1 MKKNETISAKD
12 TTSSKAKIE
21 EKSTGTRTESKEI
34 SRKSVVNPS
43 NVTNN
48 NGTGSPNGTLL
59 KDTMSSKQETTTT
72 NGNNNLMKKVSVID
86 HKEDTNT
93 KITTSR
99 DPLDKLKKEDLI
111 VKVKEYE
118 DKLKFE
124 KEERKKQIEAKNK
137 EIESKEKVIFTISG
151 TNKKLVNEL
160 EDLKKEVDEKLD
172 KIGLKQL
179 KETEREIE
187 MKKKQQPLEHVLK
200 VKEKELKNALNLLEV
215 IKKDKDNLQKNL
227 NEKSDFNKVIS
238 LQDKLKEEENKKIQL
253 ETEIKL
259 FQKLK
264 DEHNKCEN
272 YRADFEKE
280 KVQMM
285 NEMKFLKEKNKELKN
300 KMKEDEQK
308 QEKNNKQ
315 LADSKQ
321 TSTNIPNNTVNNASN
336 PNPNNPSKNI
346 SVTQTQGNK
355 PTTQNVS
362 TLPDIKNFDPKSK
375 SLNKVS
381 TSGDLQN
388 IQKYWTLL
396 ESADKRPKDD
406 TAIGKKKQAPKN
418 EKEYK
423 EFLSKERHK
432 FSMSLQNKNIRV
444 PESSERGIK
453 LFGAEEK
460 QILSKL
466 LPTNEI
472 SKLEKKFEMIDT
484 SKAALERKYAIDVK
498 TLNKK
503 VVDLED
509 RLEMILLQNKETEQ
523 KNKILSFQ
531 INEHKHENKIL
542 TKKIIDLNSKL
553 KNVHSALNEK
563 EEENKRIIKKLQESH
578 TVKKE
583 EGGNGNSRSYHES
596 NMEEL
601 EEHEIIGEP
610 TEDGDDEPHPDSEPE
625 EENLP

>member
-12 TTSSKAKIE
+12 TTSSKAKVE
-21 EKSTGTRTESKEI
+21 EKSTGIGTEPKENT
-34 SRKSVVNPS
+34 RKSLVNQS
-43 NVTNN
+43 SVANVNS
-48 NGTGSPNGTLL
+48 TGSPNGTLL
-59 KDTMSSKQETTTT
+59 KDTMSSKQETTPT

-86 HKEDTNT
+86 HKEENNT

-111 VKVKEYE
+111 VKVKEFE

-124 KEERKKQIEAKNK
+124 KDERKKQIEVKNK
-137 EIESKEKVIFTISG
+137 EIESKEKVIFTIAG

-179 KETEREIE
+179 KETEKEIE

-253 ETEIKL
+253 ETEIRS

-272 YRADFEKE
+272 YKADFEKE

-308 QEKNNKQ
+308 QEKSNKQ
-315 LADSKQ
+315 LADTKQ
-321 TSTNIPNNTVNNASN
+321 TNTNITNNIVNNATN
-336 PNPNNPSKNI
+336 PNPNNSGKNI
-346 SVTQTQGNK
+346 SDTQTQGNK

-418 EKEYK
+418 EKEYR

-444 PESSERGIK
+444 PESSESRIK
-453 LFGAEEK
+453 LFGSEEK

-472 SKLEKKFEMIDT
+472 NKLEKKFEMIDT
-484 SKAALERKYAIDVK
+484 SKAALERKYATDVK

-542 TKKIIDLNSKL
+542 TRKIIDLNNKL

-578 TVKKE
+578 TVRKE

-601 EEHEIIGEP
+601 EEHENIGEP
-610 TEDGDDEPHPDSEPE
+610 TEEGDDEPHPDSEPD